1 MKSRWYY
8 SGALPSLITELPD
21 NLMKLLE
28 LTKEII
34 DENSVE
40 IINNLTGIQRRNI
53 SDSFTKCLDS
63 PDEEVRKLAVEL
75 LFTVDQG
82 IAILFIDKMLDD
94 DNIWNRLKLLEL
106 LSNTNLPEVE
116 SALIRMSND
125 PEEMI
130 SERAKFILFQKS
142 VLQLETKQE
151 DKK

>member
-1 MKSRWYY
+1 M
-8 SGALPSLITELPD
+8 
-21 NLMKLLE
+21 E
-28 LTKEII
+28 LTKEVI

-40 IINNLTGIQRRNI
+40 IINSLAGVQHRNI
-53 SDSFTKCLDS
+53 SNSFTKCLDS
-63 PDEEVRKLAVEL
+63 PDEEIRKLAVEL
-75 LFTVDQG
+75 LFTTDQN

-94 DNIWNRLKLLEL
+94 DNMWNRLKLLEI
-106 LSNTNLPEVE
+106 LSNTNLPEAE
-116 SALIRMSND
+116 SALVRMSND

>member
-1 MKSRWYY
+1 LVLF
-8 SGALPSLITELPD
+8 GALPSLITELPE

-63 PDEEVRKLAVEL
+63 PDEEIRKLAVEL
-75 LFTVDQG
+75 LFTVDQN

-106 LSNTNLPEVE
+106 LSNINLPEAE

-125 PEEMI
+125 AEEMI